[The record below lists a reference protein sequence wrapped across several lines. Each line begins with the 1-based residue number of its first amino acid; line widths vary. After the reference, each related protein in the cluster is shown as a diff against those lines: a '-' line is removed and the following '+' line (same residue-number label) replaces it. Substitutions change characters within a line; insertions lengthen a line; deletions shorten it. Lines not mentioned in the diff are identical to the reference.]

1 MSVMEFS
8 AEMTGTPIDHK
19 ALDPHFT
26 LSENAKQEL
35 DTLFEAMEAVTLLA
49 EAPENERGPDMETA
63 DFAAVYRAL
72 SCLGKRVMS
81 DARLTFPA
89 GLVKAAS

>member
-8 AEMTGTPIDHK
+8 AEMTGAPIDHK

-35 DTLFEAMEAVTLLA
+35 DTLFEAMEAVTA
-49 EAPENERGPDMETA
+49 
-63 DFAAVYRAL
+63 
-72 SCLGKRVMS
+72 
-81 DARLTFPA
+81 
-89 GLVKAAS
+89 

>member
-1 MSVMEFS
+1 MSIAEFP
-8 AEMTGTPIDHK
+8 AGMTGAPI
-19 ALDPHFT
+19 DPHFT
-26 LSENAKQEL
+26 LSEIAKQEL
-35 DTLFEAMEAVTLLA
+35 DTLFEAMETVTLLA
-49 EAPENERGPDMETA
+49 EAPENARGPDLETV

-89 GLVKAAS
+89 TLESKVRA